1 MKIYKKK
8 ILFLTGT
15 RADFGKMKSL
25 ILRLKKNKFFEVK
38 IFVTGMHLLKKYG
51 YTFNEIKK
59 SGITNIYKFN
69 NQKDNESMN
78 SILSNT
84 IKGFGQF
91 TSKEKFD
98 LIVVHG
104 DRLEALAGAIVGMFN
119 NILVAH
125 IEGGELSGTVD
136 ESMRHAISKLSHLHF
151 VSNNFHKKRLM
162 QLGEN
167 KNKIFVIGSPDIDI
181 MLSKKLPSLSKVRK
195 KYNINFDK
203 YSILVF
209 HPVTTEYNQI
219 RNQAENLV
227 ETLKKSKKNFIVINP
242 NNDNGSEFILK
253 KYEKIKKNRN
263 FKIFS
268 SMRLEYF
275 LTLLKHS
282 QFVIGNSS
290 AGIREAPFYGIP
302 TINIGT
308 RQNNRFDNEL
318 IKNID
323 FNKRSILNS
332 INLVSKNKKRKK
344 NIFFGS
350 GKSSIKFEKIISR
363 NSFWKTK
370 IQKIFIDKAS
380 FDVTN

>member
-1 MKIYKKK
+1 
-8 ILFLTGT
+8 
-15 RADFGKMKSL
+15 
-25 ILRLKKNKFFEVK
+25 
-38 IFVTGMHLLKKYG
+38 
-51 YTFNEIKK
+51 
-59 SGITNIYKFN
+59 
-69 NQKDNESMN
+69 MN

-332 INLVSKNKKRKK
+332 INLVSKNKKIKK